1 MMIITFTD
9 SAVHKLKPYMEESMN
24 RLKFL
29 HDTEGCGCV
38 VSGVPAL
45 QLVDGPDQHDSE
57 GEGHPLP
64 FLYERRHE
72 VFYEPSMRID
82 YDAAKNTFSL
92 KSDSQIYTTSMR
104 FMPTP

>member
-1 MMIITFTD
+1 MIITFTD
-9 SAVHKLKPYMEESMN
+9 SAVRKLAPYLEEDAIK
-24 RLKFL
+24 LKFL

-45 QLVDGPDQHDSE
+45 QLVVEPSQHDSE
-57 GEGHPLP
+57 GEGRPLP

-82 YDAAKNTFSL
+82 YDAARDTFSL
-92 KSDSQIYTTSMR
+92 KSDNQIYTTSMR
-104 FMPTP
+104 FMTAP